1 MMKIDNVEVTFPLL
15 GDRFEA
21 TEAQSDVYTLLLCL
35 MSAGVTT
42 YSAKAM
48 SNQLGLRSPA
58 PLWSRLKHLQEKG
71 WLRLLETAI
80 AV

>member
-1 MMKIDNVEVTFPLL
+1 MKIDNVELTLL
-15 GDRFEA
+15 HGDRIEA
-21 TEAQSDVYTLLLCL
+21 TEAQADVYKLLLCL
-35 MSAGVTT
+35 MQAQVES

-71 WLRLLETAI
+71 WLLMMERAI